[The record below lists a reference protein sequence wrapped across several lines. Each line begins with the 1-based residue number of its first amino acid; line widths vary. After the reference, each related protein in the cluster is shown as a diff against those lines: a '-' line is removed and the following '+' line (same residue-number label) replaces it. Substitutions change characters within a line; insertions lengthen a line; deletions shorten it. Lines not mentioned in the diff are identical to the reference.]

1 MVLACPPGCM
11 PNKPD
16 AEELANAVYREAS
29 TAPFLA
35 KFVVFAKRTSLTS
48 GQLKIFCVVIDDD
61 DIPKLVDE
69 EGFEEVAR
77 SNDIEVRLLAKSCG
91 FQVLLLFDELTL
103 LFKA

>member
-1 MVLACPPGCM
+1 MLACPPGCM

-16 AEELANAVYREAS
+16 AEQLATAVYREAS

-35 KFVVFAKRTSLTS
+35 KFVVFAKRIGLTK
-48 GQLKIFCVVIDDD
+48 GQLRIFCVVIDDD

-77 SNDIEVRLLAKSCG
+77 SNDIEVRFVAQ
-91 FQVLLLFDELTL
+91 FRF
-103 LFKA
+103 